1 MLTTDAKGARRR
13 RLEGL
18 NIIKTEL
25 TKLSLTTRVLAAFV
39 AGVSAAEA
47 ALVEWQNQVMSGTQ
61 PTTTLFTTVSG
72 TAPLLFDVGPLN
84 GDSSFEFIVNAGDGG
99 PSSAFLGNRN
109 ANGSQGLKFE
119 QWMES
124 GVLGITNFGVVD
136 ILSDDPP
143 PLFTDTHVAFVSD
156 GTDTNLYVNGSN
168 VFTFAGTPLQIFG
181 EQGLAGVYNA
191 DGSFNDL
198 LDGNLLGFAS
208 YDSALPAS
216 EIATHSG
223 AFFVPEPS
231 ATVIAAL
238 AAAGMLARRWRQC

>member
-1 MLTTDAKGARRR
+1 MKTDR
-13 RLEGL
+13 
-18 NIIKTEL
+18 ISTSI
-25 TKLSLTTRVLAAFV
+25 STRVFAALLV
-39 AGVSAAEA
+39 GASAADA
-47 ALVEWQNQVMSGTQ
+47 TLVDWQNQVLSGTQ

-72 TAPLLFDVGPLN
+72 SAPVLFDVGALS

-124 GVLGITNFGVVD
+124 GVLGVTNFGVVD
-136 ILSDDPP
+136 ILSDDAP
-143 PLFTDTHVAFVSD
+143 PLFTDTHVVFVSD
-156 GTDTNLYVNGSN
+156 GIDTNLYVNGSN
-168 VFTFAGTPLQIFG
+168 LFTFTGTPLQIFG
-181 EQGLAGVYNA
+181 EQGLAGVYNS

-208 YDSALPAS
+208 YDSALRAS
-216 EIATHSG
+216 EIATHSN

-231 ATVIAAL
+231 AFVIAGL
-238 AAAGMLARRWRQC
+238 ACAGIFTSRRRQC